1 MTTSSKRITINNEPS
16 IPAYA
21 YKNPATP
28 GPIMDPNCQN
38 ELFQV
43 AALAKTSFGTKKGF
57 KEDAAGLKKPLDK
70 PIKKIT
76 K

>member
-1 MTTSSKRITINNEPS
+1 ME
-16 IPAYA
+16 
-21 YKNPATP
+21 
-28 GPIMDPNCQN
+28 PNCQN

-43 AALAKTSFGTKKGF
+43 AALAKTSLGTKKGF

-70 PIKKIT
+70 PIKKMT